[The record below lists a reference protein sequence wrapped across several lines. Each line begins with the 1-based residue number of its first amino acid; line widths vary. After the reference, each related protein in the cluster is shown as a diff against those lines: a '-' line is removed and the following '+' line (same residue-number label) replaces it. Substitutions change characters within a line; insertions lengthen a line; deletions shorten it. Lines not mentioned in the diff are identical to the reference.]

1 MHHRSPIHEDATIIE
16 ISDSDTEKQVLLL
29 LHIEIHCTNYV
40 IFSNLF
46 AIISILLNI
55 LGSRGVLI

>member
-29 LHIEIHCTNYV
+29 LYIDIHFTNYV